1 LLDRNVWIPCWK
13 DKTTRRGL
21 LRIPLKDVPKC
32 TWLEPLVY
40 YLCGDG
46 PQNPFRVQDNLS
58 GDPYSTAESTASIGN
73 ASGNDTG
80 EINKWSDVDHPTEAA
95 ADFRAFLH
103 FVRFVQHL
111 VRSLHPT

>member
-40 YLCGDG
+40 YLCGDSS
-46 PQNPFRVQDNLS
+46 QNPFKVQDILS
-58 GDPYSTAESTASIGN
+58 GDRYSTAKSTASIGN
-73 ASGNDTG
+73 EGGSDTG
-80 EINKWSDVDHPTEAA
+80 EINNWRDVDHPTEAA
-95 ADFRAFLH
+95 SDFRAFLR